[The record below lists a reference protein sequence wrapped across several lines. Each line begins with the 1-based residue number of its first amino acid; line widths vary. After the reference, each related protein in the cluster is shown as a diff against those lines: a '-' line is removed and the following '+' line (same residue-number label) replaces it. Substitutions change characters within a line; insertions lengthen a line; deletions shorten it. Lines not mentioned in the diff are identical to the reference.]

1 MQRDD
6 SWGRGKRS
14 ELVYRAFDGVLL
26 VSVTFDVLLPALQK
40 LDHHRGNDKFD
51 QLIVDAQFGL
61 NQKIEVVLVCQFYLD
76 LLFILFERLDFD

>member
-1 MQRDD
+1 MMLGTAEDYAWISSLTHISMQRDD

-26 VSVTFDVLLPALQK
+26 ISVTFDVLLPALQK

-61 NQKIEVVLVCQFYLD
+61 NQKIEV
-76 LLFILFERLDFD
+76 